1 MPVQNGGKP
10 IVLTASRS
18 EISRYSG
25 DPFAAF
31 MATFPNKWVPKIL
44 LNEEWFEAENL
55 KDGQARFVPY
65 GLRKIETILKDQFG
79 EENIATVHPEKLH
92 EFVGP
97 NTKVVGVTSMDP
109 MGLAYVS
116 ITYNSMIGIGGASV
130 DEVEFRRVMEN
141 PALKKYHP
149 RIIVGGSGAWQVR
162 DAGKVEEYGIDT
174 LVHAESELIVADLFR
189 KALNGEALP
198 REVEG
203 SHVPLE
209 KIPQISRAASYGVVE
224 ITRGC
229 GRGCHFCSP
238 TTKSRHSVPIDF
250 IMKEVEINIKGGS
263 NSIFT
268 ATEDMFIY
276 KCGPKFVPNREAVV
290 ELYKSIADYPGVR
303 YIHLSHASVAPVVHD
318 PKLVEELTPILMP
331 KTKYVKGF
339 RSYTKDFVTVLFGI
353 ETGSIRLMEKY
364 MKGKA
369 LPYHVKDWHEIVT
382 QGVGIFN
389 DYGWRPMCTIITGW
403 PDENE
408 DDTLQSLELLDK
420 LKGSEMF
427 YVPLLF
433 IPLEDSK
440 LRDEKIM
447 PLDYMSEAQWDI
459 MSTCWK
465 ENINVWDPGKQPLFS
480 IAAMFS
486 YFLFYRWKHGPKA
499 FRPLMKI
506 AGFPDSFL
514 GKMDRS
520 CDPKYCQPV

>member
-1 MPVQNGGKP
+1 MPARDGGKP

-31 MATFPNKWVPKIL
+31 MATFPNQWISKFLVRD
-44 LNEEWFEAENL
+44 EWFQAENNE
-55 KDGQARFVPY
+55 DGTAKFVPY
-65 GLRKIETILKDQFG
+65 GLRKIETILIDEFG
-79 EENIATVHPEKLH
+79 EENVATVHPESLH

-97 NTKVVGVTSMDP
+97 NTKVVGITSMDP

-130 DEVEFRRVMEN
+130 DEVEFRRVVEN
-141 PALKKYHP
+141 PALSRYRPK
-149 RIIVGGSGAWQVR
+149 IIVGGSGAWQVR
-162 DAGKVEEYGIDT
+162 DADKVDEYGIDT
-174 LVHAESELIVADLFR
+174 IVHAESELVVTDLFR
-189 KALNGEALP
+189 KALAGETLP

-203 SHVPLE
+203 SRVPLE
-209 KIPQISRAASYGVVE
+209 KIPQISKAASYGVVE

-238 TTKSRHSVPIDF
+238 TNRTRHSIPLDF
-250 IMKEVEINIKGGS
+250 IMKEVAVNVDGGS
-263 NSIFT
+263 NSVFT

-276 KCGPKFVPNREAVV
+276 NCGPKFIPNREAVV
-290 ELYKSIADYPGVR
+290 KLYKSVADYPGVE
-303 YIHLSHASVAPVVHD
+303 YIHLSHASIAPVVYD

-331 KTKYVKGF
+331 KTMYRKGF
-339 RSYTKDFVTVLFGI
+339 RTYKKDFVTVLFGI
-353 ETGSIRLMEKY
+353 ETGSVRLMEKY
-364 MKGKA
+364 MRGKA
-369 LPYHVKDWHEIVT
+369 LPYNVKDWHEIVV
-382 QGVGIFN
+382 QGVGVFN

-403 PDENE
+403 PDEKE
-408 DDTLQSLELLDK
+408 DDTLESLELLDK

-440 LRDEKIM
+440 LRDEKTM
-447 PLDYMSEAQWDI
+447 SLDYMNEAQWD
-459 MSTCWK
+459 MMASCWK

-480 IAAMFS
+480 LAAVFS

-499 FRPLMKI
+499 FRPMMKI

-514 GKMDRS
+514 GKTDRR
-520 CDPKYCQPV
+520 CEPKYCEPS